1 MENLRNK
8 LFEIELQIKLAK
20 LEKNED
26 KISKLNIEKEQIKKE
41 IIEITKEEK
50 KEGKRKW

>member
-20 LEKNED
+20 LERNED
-26 KISKLNIEKEQIKKE
+26 KISKLIIEKEKIKEE
-41 IIEITKEEK
+41 IMEMIKLEK
-50 KEGKRKW
+50 KEGKIK

>member
-26 KISKLNIEKEQIKKE
+26 KIEKEQIKKE
-41 IIEITKEEK
+41 IIEMIKLEK
-50 KEGKRKW
+50 KEGKRK